1 MKKKNVLGM
10 WIAIGAGIGTAIGV
24 ATKNFA
30 IGIVIGI
37 ALCIAIG
44 TIATKKNNN
53 SNSTDI
59 K

>member
-1 MKKKNVLGM
+1 MKKNNVLGM

-30 IGIVIGI
+30 LWI
-37 ALCIAIG
+37 AICVALGIAIG